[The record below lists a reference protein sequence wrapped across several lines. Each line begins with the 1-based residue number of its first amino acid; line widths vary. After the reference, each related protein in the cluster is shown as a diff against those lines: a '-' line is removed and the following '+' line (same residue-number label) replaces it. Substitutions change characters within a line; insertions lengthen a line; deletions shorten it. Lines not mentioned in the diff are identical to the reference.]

1 MSFSP
6 ALVYD
11 FIFLA
16 VFSFAAVKSW
26 QKGFLAG
33 LTELIGAVLGVGIAS
48 WGSRTLA
55 PEVYL
60 SFFSDSVSTRVEQ
73 AVAQSGGDIAAA
85 VQGLDFLPE
94 SIRAA
99 LAAGL
104 QTAGDQLPEKI
115 NALLEPLFLPLVQAL
130 LFVLLCM
137 IVRWVF
143 ALLVRLLRG
152 VNLIP
157 LVGGANRLLGLV
169 LGLVTGAFDCWL
181 LALLLWFAASITTGQ
196 IDWLT
201 TGVLQRSVGYS
212 LFGAFNPFLLH
223 DYPNSEHAPP
233 KLAIWQGLFNN
244 SSVAA
249 VRRAGD
255 CQPYVGRIFY
265 PPAGRREHRPYNN
278 LLQSHVPLI
287 GHFS

>member
-99 LAAGL
+99 LAEGKL
-104 QTAGDQLPEKI
+104 SQTRYDSYCAMYEEVKDVKDWQ
-115 NALLEPLFLPLVQAL
+115 
-130 LFVLLCM
+130 
-137 IVRWVF
+137 R
-143 ALLVRLLRG
+143 RG
-152 VNLIP
+152 M
-157 LVGGANRLLGLV
+157 
-169 LGLVTGAFDCWL
+169 
-181 LALLLWFAASITTGQ
+181 
-196 IDWLT
+196 
-201 TGVLQRSVGYS
+201 
-212 LFGAFNPFLLH
+212 
-223 DYPNSEHAPP
+223 
-233 KLAIWQGLFNN
+233 
-244 SSVAA
+244 
-249 VRRAGD
+249 
-255 CQPYVGRIFY
+255 
-265 PPAGRREHRPYNN
+265 
-278 LLQSHVPLI
+278 
-287 GHFS
+287 

>member
-85 VQGLDFLPE
+85 
-94 SIRAA
+94 A

-115 NALLEPLFLPLVQAL
+115 NALLEPLFLPLVQAV

-181 LALLLWFAASITTGQ
+181 LLWFAASITTGQ

-223 DYPNSEHAPP
+223 Y
-233 KLAIWQGLFNN
+233 
-244 SSVAA
+244 
-249 VRRAGD
+249 
-255 CQPYVGRIFY
+255 
-265 PPAGRREHRPYNN
+265 
-278 LLQSHVPLI
+278 
-287 GHFS
+287 

>member
-85 VQGLDFLPE
+85 VQGLDLPGT
-94 SIRAA
+94 SCPKRS
-99 LAAGL
+99 
-104 QTAGDQLPEKI
+104 TPCWSR
-115 NALLEPLFLPLVQAL
+115 FSCRWCRRCC
-130 LFVLLCM
+130 LCCS
-137 IVRWVF
+137 
-143 ALLVRLLRG
+143 A
-152 VNLIP
+152 
-157 LVGGANRLLGLV
+157 
-169 LGLVTGAFDCWL
+169 
-181 LALLLWFAASITTGQ
+181 
-196 IDWLT
+196 
-201 TGVLQRSVGYS
+201 
-212 LFGAFNPFLLH
+212 
-223 DYPNSEHAPP
+223 
-233 KLAIWQGLFNN
+233 
-244 SSVAA
+244 
-249 VRRAGD
+249 
-255 CQPYVGRIFY
+255 
-265 PPAGRREHRPYNN
+265 
-278 LLQSHVPLI
+278 
-287 GHFS
+287 

>member
-85 VQGLDFLPE
+85 VQ
-94 SIRAA
+94 A
-99 LAAGL
+99 
-104 QTAGDQLPEKI
+104 
-115 NALLEPLFLPLVQAL
+115 V

-223 DYPNSEHAPP
+223 Y
-233 KLAIWQGLFNN
+233 
-244 SSVAA
+244 
-249 VRRAGD
+249 
-255 CQPYVGRIFY
+255 
-265 PPAGRREHRPYNN
+265 
-278 LLQSHVPLI
+278 
-287 GHFS
+287 

>member
-55 PEVYL
+55 PEVSL

-115 NALLEPLFLPLVQAL
+115 NALLEPLFLPLVQAV

-223 DYPNSEHAPP
+223 Y
-233 KLAIWQGLFNN
+233 
-244 SSVAA
+244 
-249 VRRAGD
+249 
-255 CQPYVGRIFY
+255 
-265 PPAGRREHRPYNN
+265 
-278 LLQSHVPLI
+278 
-287 GHFS
+287 

>member
-115 NALLEPLFLPLVQAL
+115 NALLEPLFLPLVQAV

-157 LVGGANRLLGLV
+157 LVGGANWLLRKLDLPPVPILLGLV

-223 DYPNSEHAPP
+223 Y
-233 KLAIWQGLFNN
+233 
-244 SSVAA
+244 
-249 VRRAGD
+249 
-255 CQPYVGRIFY
+255 
-265 PPAGRREHRPYNN
+265 
-278 LLQSHVPLI
+278 
-287 GHFS
+287 

>member
-104 QTAGDQLPEKI
+104 QTAGNQLPEKI

-169 LGLVTGAFDCWL
+169 LGRMTETNFRR
-181 LALLLWFAASITTGQ
+181 ALLISNGDPSIFVQSIYCKIFLVLIIVAVGAVVRGKLKEQKAAK
-196 IDWLT
+196 
-201 TGVLQRSVGYS
+201 
-212 LFGAFNPFLLH
+212 A
-223 DYPNSEHAPP
+223 
-233 KLAIWQGLFNN
+233 
-244 SSVAA
+244 AA
-249 VRRAGD
+249 VHKEND
-255 CQPYVGRIFY
+255 
-265 PPAGRREHRPYNN
+265 
-278 LLQSHVPLI
+278 
-287 GHFS
+287 

>member
-85 VQGLDFLPE
+85 VQGLDFLPV

-99 LAAGL
+99 RAAGL
-104 QTAGDQLPEKI
+104 QTAGDLLPE
-115 NALLEPLFLPLVQAL
+115 
-130 LFVLLCM
+130 
-137 IVRWVF
+137 
-143 ALLVRLLRG
+143 
-152 VNLIP
+152 
-157 LVGGANRLLGLV
+157 
-169 LGLVTGAFDCWL
+169 
-181 LALLLWFAASITTGQ
+181 
-196 IDWLT
+196 
-201 TGVLQRSVGYS
+201 
-212 LFGAFNPFLLH
+212 
-223 DYPNSEHAPP
+223 
-233 KLAIWQGLFNN
+233 
-244 SSVAA
+244 
-249 VRRAGD
+249 
-255 CQPYVGRIFY
+255 
-265 PPAGRREHRPYNN
+265 
-278 LLQSHVPLI
+278 
-287 GHFS
+287 

>member
-1 MSFSP
+1 MI
-6 ALVYD
+6 LV
-11 FIFLA
+11 FLA
-16 VFSFAAVKSW
+16 VFSFAAVQKLAEGLSRRADRADRRGAGRRHCLLGAAARWPRKS
-26 QKGFLAG
+26 
-33 LTELIGAVLGVGIAS
+33 
-48 WGSRTLA
+48 TLA
-55 PEVYL
+55 
-60 SFFSDSVSTRVEQ
+60 FFSDSVSTRVEQ

-223 DYPNSEHAPP
+223 Y
-233 KLAIWQGLFNN
+233 
-244 SSVAA
+244 
-249 VRRAGD
+249 
-255 CQPYVGRIFY
+255 
-265 PPAGRREHRPYNN
+265 
-278 LLQSHVPLI
+278 
-287 GHFS
+287 

>member
-85 VQGLDFLPE
+85 VQGWTFCRNPSVPRWPRVCRLPGT
-94 SIRAA
+94 SCPKRS
-99 LAAGL
+99 
-104 QTAGDQLPEKI
+104 TPCWSR
-115 NALLEPLFLPLVQAL
+115 F
-130 LFVLLCM
+130 FCRWCRRCCLCCS
-137 IVRWVF
+137 
-143 ALLVRLLRG
+143 A
-152 VNLIP
+152 
-157 LVGGANRLLGLV
+157 
-169 LGLVTGAFDCWL
+169 
-181 LALLLWFAASITTGQ
+181 
-196 IDWLT
+196 
-201 TGVLQRSVGYS
+201 
-212 LFGAFNPFLLH
+212 
-223 DYPNSEHAPP
+223 
-233 KLAIWQGLFNN
+233 
-244 SSVAA
+244 
-249 VRRAGD
+249 
-255 CQPYVGRIFY
+255 
-265 PPAGRREHRPYNN
+265 
-278 LLQSHVPLI
+278 
-287 GHFS
+287 

>member
-130 LFVLLCM
+130 LF
-137 IVRWVF
+137 
-143 ALLVRLLRG
+143 
-152 VNLIP
+152 
-157 LVGGANRLLGLV
+157 GLPQS
-169 LGLVTGAFDCWL
+169 T
-181 LALLLWFAASITTGQ
+181 
-196 IDWLT
+196 
-201 TGVLQRSVGYS
+201 RS
-212 LFGAFNPFLLH
+212 LFT
-223 DYPNSEHAPP
+223 S
-233 KLAIWQGLFNN
+233 
-244 SSVAA
+244 
-249 VRRAGD
+249 
-255 CQPYVGRIFY
+255 
-265 PPAGRREHRPYNN
+265 
-278 LLQSHVPLI
+278 
-287 GHFS
+287 

>member
-6 ALVYD
+6 AILYD
-11 FIFLA
+11 ILFLI

-33 LTELIGAVLGVGIAS
+33 LAELIGAVLGVGIAV
-48 WGSRTLA
+48 WGSRALA
-55 PEVYL
+55 PEIYQR
-60 SFFSDSVSTRVEQ
+60 FFSDAIANKVDQ
-73 AVAQSGGDIAAA
+73 AVAQSGGDMAAA

-94 SIRAA
+94 SLRTAV
-99 LAAGL
+99 AAGL

-115 NALLEPLFLPLVQAL
+115 TALLEPLFLPLVQAV

-201 TGVLQRSVGYS
+201 TGVLQHSVGYS

-223 DYPNSEHAPP
+223 Y
-233 KLAIWQGLFNN
+233 
-244 SSVAA
+244 
-249 VRRAGD
+249 
-255 CQPYVGRIFY
+255 
-265 PPAGRREHRPYNN
+265 
-278 LLQSHVPLI
+278 
-287 GHFS
+287 

>member
-85 VQGLDFLPE
+85 VQGL
-94 SIRAA
+94 
-99 LAAGL
+99 
-104 QTAGDQLPEKI
+104 
-115 NALLEPLFLPLVQAL
+115 EPLSLPLVQAV

-143 ALLVRLLRG
+143 ALLVRMMRG

-223 DYPNSEHAPP
+223 Y
-233 KLAIWQGLFNN
+233 
-244 SSVAA
+244 
-249 VRRAGD
+249 
-255 CQPYVGRIFY
+255 
-265 PPAGRREHRPYNN
+265 
-278 LLQSHVPLI
+278 
-287 GHFS
+287 